1 MSVEPSGSCW
11 KCGRALAGGEYGR
24 LESCPGCAAD
34 TKSCRNCVHYA
45 PALSNECRES
55 AADPVK
61 DKEKANFCEF
71 FRPGRP
77 GRPAPASA
85 KDAGAP
91 SAKGAF
97 DALFK
102 KKS

>member
-1 MSVEPSGSCW
+1 MSTEPSGNCW

-34 TKSCRNCVHYA
+34 GKCCRNCAHHA
-45 PALSNECRES
+45 PALNNECRES

-77 GRPAPASA
+77 APAQAKSGEARPAKS
-85 KDAGAP
+85 
-91 SAKGAF
+91 AF